1 MSLDEAELL
10 LIQSIRNGD
19 EAAWTT
25 FIDRYEGRLIAFV
38 NSRIH
43 NRTASEDI
51 VQDAFMGFLISLPN
65 YDDRC
70 PVESYLF
77 TITAHK
83 LTDHLRREGRRPVI
97 PLFYSD
103 SQRYSPNEPQGR
115 DRKASSMARS
125 GERKVVEEN
134 VIASCMEELIQ
145 GWKKNGE
152 YERLQCLEFLLVL
165 GWKNKEVSNWLGVT
179 EQVVANHKHFVVNKL
194 KEAATNARVQNFQ
207 LSNWGIVE

>member
-19 EAAWTT
+19 EDAWTT
-25 FIDRYEGRLIAFV
+25 FIERYEGRLIAFV

-51 VQDAFMGFLISLPN
+51 VQEAFMGFLISLPN

-70 PVESYLF
+70 PVESYIF

-152 YERLQCLEFLLVL
+152 YERLKCLEFLLVL

-207 LSNWGIVE
+207 LSDWGIEE